1 MGEVQRLYVN
11 FVIFMNIKKFYQT
24 VRKLKD
30 IKRSGWIER
39 GVKNPE
45 SVSDHSFMVAILC
58 LIMSKG
64 GIDKNKAVKMA
75 LVHDLAESEVG
86 DIMKRS
92 HFNGELPA
100 GWEGRI
106 LTKVEKDEKEKNVIE
121 KIISNLPKDVSREIF
136 DLWKEY
142 EERKTKEALF
152 VKDIDV
158 LERVFQALDYH
169 NKQNYE
175 KTLEVFWDNKNK
187 DLDDIKDK
195 NVRKLLK
202 DIINEGW

>member
-1 MGEVQRLYVN
+1 
-11 FVIFMNIKKFYQT
+11 MNIKKFYQT

-39 GVKNPE
+39 GVKGPE

-58 LIMSKG
+58 LIIPKDG
-64 GIDKNKAVKMA
+64 VDKNKAIKMA
-75 LVHDLAESEVG
+75 LVHDLAESETG
-86 DIMKRS
+86 DIMERA
-92 HFNGELPA
+92 HFKDELPT
-100 GWEGRI
+100 GWKKHI
-106 LTKVEKDEKEKNVIE
+106 ITKAEKDERERKEMK
-121 KIISNLPKDVSREIF
+121 KIVSSLPENISKEIF
-136 DLWKEY
+136 DLWEEY

-169 NKQNYE
+169 DKQNYE

-187 DLDDIKDK
+187 DLDVIKDK
-195 NVRKLLK
+195 KIRKFLESV
-202 DIINEGW
+202 INEGW